1 MDLQVMHIETF
12 FIHIWQQLSWQEWI
26 AVIFAII
33 SVLCARANSIWVY
46 PTGIVGILFSISLFV
61 EERNKLYPD
70 AALNLYYLVMS
81 IYGWYMWSRKDADQK
96 PQEPISWA
104 SRKEYV
110 FAITL
115 FVVLWA
121 GLYFWLK
128 HYRIN
133 NVPGLDSFS
142 SAMAATGMWLLA
154 RRKIENWLAL
164 LIADAVDIPM
174 FYIKK
179 LYLFCGLNIFY
190 VIIAW
195 LGFLAWKKIYHKQTI
210 EATSDFLQHAEQI

>member
-1 MDLQVMHIETF
+1 MDIQALQIERF
-12 FIHIWQQLSWQEWI
+12 LIHIWQQLSWQEWV
-26 AVIFAII
+26 AVIFAVI
-33 SVLCARANSIWVY
+33 SVLCARKNSIWVY
-46 PTGIVGILFSISLFV
+46 PTGIVSILFSISLFV
-61 EERNKLYPD
+61 EEENKLYPD
-70 AALNLYYLVMS
+70 AALNMYYLVMS
-81 IYGWYMWSRKDADQK
+81 IYGWYVWSRKGADQK
-96 PQEPISWA
+96 PQQPISWA
-104 SRKEYV
+104 SGKEYAYA
-110 FAITL
+110 FLL
-115 FVVLWA
+115 FVLLWA

-195 LGFLAWKKIYHKQTI
+195 LGFLAWKKMYHQQVPVS
-210 EATSDFLQHAEQI
+210 EFLQHAERT